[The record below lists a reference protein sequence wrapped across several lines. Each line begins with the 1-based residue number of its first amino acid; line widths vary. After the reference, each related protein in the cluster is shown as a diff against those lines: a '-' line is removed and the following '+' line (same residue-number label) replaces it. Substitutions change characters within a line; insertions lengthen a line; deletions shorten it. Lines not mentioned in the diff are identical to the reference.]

1 MGGTAHIV
9 VGSTGAGKTTYALA
23 MAGREGAVH
32 FGIDEWMTTLFWA
45 DATPGEDFAWAIE
58 RVERCVVQM
67 KAVLGPMIRAG
78 TDAVVD
84 IGFTTFAER
93 AAFARWAAA
102 EDVALRLHLID
113 LPAHIRWARVE
124 RRNEERGETFAM
136 TVTREMFDG
145 VEARWQVPDARE
157 FARLNGTRVA

>member
-9 VGSTGAGKTTYALA
+9 AGSTGAGKTTYALA
-23 MAGREGAVH
+23 LAEREGAVR
-32 FGIDEWMTTLFWA
+32 FGIDDWMTTLFWPDAVPGA
-45 DATPGEDFAWAIE
+45 DFDWAIE
-58 RVERCVVQM
+58 RVERCVTQM
-67 KAVLGPMIRAG
+67 KAVMAPMVRAG

-113 LPAHIRWARVE
+113 LPAHIRWSRVE
-124 RRNEERGETFAM
+124 RRNAERGATFAI

-157 FARLNGTRVA
+157 FARLNGVRVA